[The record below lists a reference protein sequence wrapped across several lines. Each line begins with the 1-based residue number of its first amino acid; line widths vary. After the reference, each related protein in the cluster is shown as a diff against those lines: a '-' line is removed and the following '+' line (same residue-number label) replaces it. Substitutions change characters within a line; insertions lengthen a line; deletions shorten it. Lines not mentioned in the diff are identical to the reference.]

1 MCGDRR
7 KKPSVSIC
15 AGLVLGL
22 SWLALTGIG
31 CRTQGSDVGRV
42 RPKVFDPG
50 EGPINSIRLFTSPVL
65 FNLDGE
71 PGPDAFK
78 ARVYAVRDS
87 APKPVPFTKGTLEI
101 IIFDEASNRDQQDP
115 PRQVWSFSGADLNR
129 HRLQTS
135 IGFSYDFT
143 LEIDKSKPLPDKVS
157 VVAKFTPPD
166 GGSIFAKP
174 VSITVEP

>member
-7 KKPSVSIC
+7 KKPSVSFC

-22 SWLALTGIG
+22 SWIAVTGIG
-31 CRTQGSDVGRV
+31 CQTQGSDVGRF

-50 EGPINSIRLFTSPVL
+50 EGPVNSIRLFII
-65 FNLDGE
+65 LDGE

-78 ARVYAVRDS
+78 ARVYALRDS
-87 APKPVPFTKGTLEI
+87 VPKPVPFTEGTLEI

-115 PRQVWSFSGADLNR
+115 PRQVWSFSGLVLDR
-129 HRLQTS
+129 HRIQTS
-135 IGFSYDFT
+135 LGYSYDFT
-143 LEIDKSKPLPDKVS
+143 LEIDKSKPLPGKVS
-157 VVAKFTPPD
+157 IQAKFTHPD
-166 GGSIFAKP
+166 GVSIFAKP

>member
-22 SWLALTGIG
+22 SWIAVTGIG
-31 CRTQGSDVGRV
+31 CQTQGSDVGRF

-50 EGPINSIRLFTSPVL
+50 EGPVNSIRLFII
-65 FNLDGE
+65 LDGE

-78 ARVYAVRDS
+78 ARVYALRDS
-87 APKPVPFTKGTLEI
+87 VPKPVPFTDGTLEI

-129 HRLQTS
+129 HRLQTI
-135 IGFSYDFT
+135 IGFSYDFP
-143 LEIDKSKPLPDKVS
+143 LKIDKAKPLPGKVS

>member
-1 MCGDRR
+1 M
-7 KKPSVSIC
+7 
-15 AGLVLGL
+15 VLGL

>member
-1 MCGDRR
+1 
-7 KKPSVSIC
+7 
-15 AGLVLGL
+15 
-22 SWLALTGIG
+22 
-31 CRTQGSDVGRV
+31 
-42 RPKVFDPG
+42 
-50 EGPINSIRLFTSPVL
+50 
-65 FNLDGE
+65 
-71 PGPDAFK
+71 
-78 ARVYAVRDS
+78 
-87 APKPVPFTKGTLEI
+87 
-101 IIFDEASNRDQQDP
+101 
-115 PRQVWSFSGADLNR
+115 LNR